1 MAEIKNYG
9 YLFALM
15 AAVLFGASTPA
26 AKYLLTATNPW
37 LLAGLLYFGS
47 GIGLIIV
54 SIARKF
60 RNEISSQ
67 EAPLQKKDWPWLG
80 GAILFGG
87 ILGPVFLMAGLSRT
101 SAASASL
108 FLNMEGVLTAAL
120 AWVFFKEHVDR
131 RIALGMA
138 LILSGGIVL
147 SWMGTPSVARL
158 SGPLLITLACLSW
171 AIDNNFTRKISA
183 SDPLQISTI
192 KSLLAGSMNIGL
204 SMLYGQHLPQLEALF
219 AIGLVGLLGYGM
231 SLICFILA
239 LRNIGTART
248 GAYFSTAPFVGAA
261 LSLIFLGDS
270 LSFQFIVAGLLMG
283 VGVWLHLTEHHSH
296 EHEHELLEHN
306 HRHRHDEHHQHA
318 HGPNDP
324 PGEPHTHQHRHD
336 RLKHTHA
343 HYPDIHH
350 RHAH

>member
-1 MAEIKNYG
+1 MTVRDSKNYG

-15 AAVLFGASTPA
+15 AAVLFGASTTA
-26 AKYLLTATNPW
+26 AKVLLADTNPW
-37 LLAGLLYFGS
+37 LLAGWLYFGS
-47 GIGLIIV
+47 GIGLIIISAV
-54 SIARKF
+54 RKL
-60 RNEISSQ
+60 RRKSLSQ

-87 ILGPVFLMAGLSRT
+87 ILGPVFLMTGLSRT

-204 SMLYGQHLPQLEALF
+204 AMLYGQHLPHPNALV
-219 AIGLVGLLGYGM
+219 AIGLVGLFGYGM

-239 LRNIGTART
+239 
-248 GAYFSTAPFVGAA
+248 
-261 LSLIFLGDS
+261 
-270 LSFQFIVAGLLMG
+270 
-283 VGVWLHLTEHHSH
+283 
-296 EHEHELLEHN
+296 
-306 HRHRHDEHHQHA
+306 
-318 HGPNDP
+318 
-324 PGEPHTHQHRHD
+324 
-336 RLKHTHA
+336 
-343 HYPDIHH
+343 
-350 RHAH
+350 